1 MLALIPWLATA
12 ATAIFGSY
20 KRFFLVLVGM
30 MVGPLIIKAL
40 AALGAGWAV
49 YELGDYALTA
59 IYAEIQ
65 SSTLALP
72 PLVVSSLALLR
83 LDEALQTIFAAFTAR
98 LVLNG
103 FQDGIMKVFIWR

>member
-1 MLALIPWLATA
+1 MLSLIPWLATA

-20 KRFFLVLVGM
+20 KKFFLVLVSL
-30 MVGPLIIKAL
+30 MVGPLIIKVL
-40 AALGAGWAV
+40 AAFGAGWAV

-59 IYAEIQ
+59 IYAQIQ

-72 PLVVSSLALLR
+72 PLVVSSLTLLR

-103 FQDGIMKVFIWR
+103 FQDGIMKVFVWR

>member
-1 MLALIPWLATA
+1 MFALIPWLAAA
-12 ATAIFGSY
+12 ATTLFGSY
-20 KRFFLVLVGM
+20 KKFFLILVGM

-49 YELGDYALTA
+49 YELGDYALTE
-59 IYAEIQ
+59 IYQQIQ
-65 SSTLALP
+65 SSTLSLP
-72 PLVVSSLALLR
+72 PLAVASLQLLR